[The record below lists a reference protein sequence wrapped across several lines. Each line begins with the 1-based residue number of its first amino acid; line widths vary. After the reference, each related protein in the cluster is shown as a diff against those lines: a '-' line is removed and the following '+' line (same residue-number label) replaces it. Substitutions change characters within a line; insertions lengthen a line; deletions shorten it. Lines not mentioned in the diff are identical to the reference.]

1 MPPNIRMQQAGR
13 GRRITADW
21 HDGTL
26 PSRFLGTRRAL
37 LLMRGV
43 RLLATATL
51 YSPACS
57 PVHGYP
63 LACVASARPGL
74 RHEGAMCFASS
85 ASVVSY

>member
-43 RLLATATL
+43 I
-51 YSPACS
+51 
-57 PVHGYP
+57 
-63 LACVASARPGL
+63 RPQ
-74 RHEGAMCFASS
+74 HPM
-85 ASVVSY
+85 SVP